1 VHLPTDAL
9 SRTQQEA
16 QRIFAAAGI
25 SLVWLSTQ
33 EPPAGSLIIQ
43 IVTTPNGWNG
53 NPNILG
59 SAPGSKDARGRVAR
73 LFFDRIDDLA
83 RLFHLEVSQVLG
95 HVMAHEMG
103 HLLLP
108 YGSHTAAGLM
118 KEGWDH
124 QQALLA
130 ATGNLTFDSSQ
141 GALIRA
147 RLKRGTSP

>member
-1 VHLPTDAL
+1 MGRASWVATVALFVGLTAWTQAGGQTSDPPAVSVLLHDEVHLLTDAL

-59 SAPGSKDARGRVAR
+59 RAGVEGCSRTSRQA
-73 LFFDRIDDLA
+73 
-83 RLFHLEVSQVLG
+83 VLR
-95 HVMAHEMG
+95 
-103 HLLLP
+103 
-108 YGSHTAAGLM
+108 SH
-118 KEGWDH
+118 
-124 QQALLA
+124 
-130 ATGNLTFDSSQ
+130 
-141 GALIRA
+141 R
-147 RLKRGTSP
+147 